1 MDDLALLHMKIL
13 RDDSK
18 IFSRLWI
25 CFGDAVRLLIIISQF
40 AHQRVKEKPSLT
52 AQKDF
57 TPRTK
62 SVYQTKYVWLLFFFY
77 IINNPVCKESLLSWP
92 SCSRISDLIV
102 LPAPKEM
109 NSELKQWSYYTHR
122 KGIIWVLLL
131 CQFTWV
137 KDMQFLFRKRI
148 EFLLVLWLTSSIR
161 N

>member
-1 MDDLALLHMKIL
+1 MLLGFVAEKVDGLALLHMKTL

-25 CFGDAVRLLIIISQF
+25 WSGDAVRLLTIIRQF
-40 AHQRVKEKPSLT
+40 ANQRVKEKPSLT

-62 SVYQTKYVWLLFFFY
+62 SVYQTKYIWLLFFFY
-77 IINNPVCKESLLSWP
+77 IINNPVCKESLLSWF

-102 LPAPKEM
+102 LPARKEI

-122 KGIIWVLLL
+122 NSDPTETVILLHSP
-131 CQFTWV
+131 
-137 KDMQFLFRKRI
+137 KRYYLS
-148 EFLLVLWLTSSIR
+148 FASLPVYLS
-161 N
+161 